1 MAKASS
7 QGSVSKPTETKEE
20 TESKTK
26 KTPAEKATAKKTTA
40 SSSTKKAPAKK
51 TTAKKETAKA
61 KSAASSK
68 KKAEEAKAAD
78 LADMEDEET
87 EDILES
93 NTEPSLHEVH
103 DDSDVKESDLT
114 DESLLEGIPEEE
126 LKATVEIAPPKVN
139 SKSKSKR
146 SRSRKQ
152 AGDSSVALLTG
163 DPVRMYL
170 KEIGKVSLLTAAEE
184 IDLAMKIEAG
194 VAATEELEKAEEE
207 GIELERRERRR
218 LSRVEQ
224 VGLDAKQQLIEANLR
239 LVVSIAKRYVGR
251 GMLFLDLSR
260 KAIWAL
266 SVLLRSL
273 TIPRALSF
281 LPMLLGGFVR
291 QLPVL
296 LLIRLVPFVFRYIWL
311 RLSIN
316 WCVFSV
322 NFYSRLVANLLQKK
336 LLRRWA

>member
-7 QGSVSKPTETKEE
+7 QVSESKTIETKEE
-20 TESKTK
+20 TESTKK
-26 KTPAEKATAKKTTA
+26 KTPAKKATTKKTTE
-40 SSSTKKAPAKK
+40 SSSKKKAPAKK
-51 TTAKKETAKA
+51 TTTKKETAKS

-68 KKAEEAKAAD
+68 KKAEEAKAAQV
-78 LADMEDEET
+78 ADIEDEET

-93 NTEPSLHEVH
+93 NVEPSIHEVH
-103 DDSDVKESDLT
+103 DGSDVKESDLT

-146 SRSRKQ
+146 SRNRKQ

-207 GIELERRERRR
+207 GIEH
-218 LSRVEQ
+218 
-224 VGLDAKQQLIEANLR
+224 
-239 LVVSIAKRYVGR
+239 KRKSCACG
-251 GMLFLDLSR
+251 
-260 KAIWAL
+260 
-266 SVLLRSL
+266 
-273 TIPRALSF
+273 
-281 LPMLLGGFVR
+281 
-291 QLPVL
+291 
-296 LLIRLVPFVFRYIWL
+296 
-311 RLSIN
+311 
-316 WCVFSV
+316 
-322 NFYSRLVANLLQKK
+322 
-336 LLRRWA
+336 

>member
-146 SRSRKQ
+146 PRSRKQ

-239 LVVSIAKRYVGR
+239 
-251 GMLFLDLSR
+251 
-260 KAIWAL
+260 
-266 SVLLRSL
+266 
-273 TIPRALSF
+273 
-281 LPMLLGGFVR
+281 
-291 QLPVL
+291 
-296 LLIRLVPFVFRYIWL
+296 
-311 RLSIN
+311 
-316 WCVFSV
+316 
-322 NFYSRLVANLLQKK
+322 
-336 LLRRWA
+336 